1 MMAISFNNG
10 LLKTFTALALIF
22 AAGCNYLY
30 SDTLD
35 VADDKSPARAEN
47 RKANREENKKAS
59 REAKKISNKDRRAKK
74 AEKMAE
80 RHLGKIAKSEP
91 ASPFEVTTIFLN
103 RFAK

>member
-1 MMAISFNNG
+1 MMAISFNNR

-47 RKANREENKKAS
+47 RKANREENKKVS
-59 REAKKISNKDRRAKK
+59 REAKKISKKDRARQKG
-74 AEKMAE
+74 
-80 RHLGKIAKSEP
+80 GKDG
-91 ASPFEVTTIFLN
+91 
-103 RFAK
+103 

>member
-1 MMAISFNNG
+1 MMAISFNNK

-47 RKANREENKKAS
+47 RKANREENKKHRA
-59 REAKKISNKDRRAKK
+59 RRRKFQTRIGAPKRRKRWLKGIWKK
-74 AEKMAE
+74 
-80 RHLGKIAKSEP
+80 
-91 ASPFEVTTIFLN
+91 
-103 RFAK
+103 